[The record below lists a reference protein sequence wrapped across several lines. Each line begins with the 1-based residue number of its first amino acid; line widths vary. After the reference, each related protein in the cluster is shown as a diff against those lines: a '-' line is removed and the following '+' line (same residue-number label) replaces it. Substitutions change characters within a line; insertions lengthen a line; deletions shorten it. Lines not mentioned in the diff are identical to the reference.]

1 MTADGLGSLVPLATG
16 KTGQVLL
23 AFITGEGD
31 VTPPLITG
39 AAPTTPVVKN
49 LPAPLLPV
57 TVTVGGVPATIQ
69 FAGIPDFLAGVT
81 QINFTVPSG
90 VPPGPQPV
98 VVTVGGVAAQPVT
111 LTITP

>member
-1 MTADGLGSLVPLATG
+1 NIQIPYETGAGTAILGINNNFQVAFFPFEVTPAAPGTFMTLDGLGNLVPFATG
-16 KTGQVLL
+16 KAGQVLL

-49 LPAPLLPV
+49 LPAPMLPV

-69 FAGIPDFLAGVT
+69 FAGIPDFL
-81 QINFTVPSG
+81 
-90 VPPGPQPV
+90 
-98 VVTVGGVAAQPVT
+98 
-111 LTITP
+111 